1 MCMDSEL
8 YVQNLLESFP
18 QTSRQ
23 IELMR
28 YELKHV
34 PQVTEDEIIE
44 TMSFRQSCIRD
55 DIQSFSK
62 AVPDIAQ
69 SYKAIAVRIN
79 QEAVDEIVSRYTE
92 LCLERERLLYYVGL
106 LDQRQQ
112 SVLQKYYFLSLSW
125 KEIAQQMNITIRSAQ
140 RIRQQ
145 AITELS
151 NLYSFAKDV
160 FKL

>member
-1 MCMDSEL
+1 M
-8 YVQNLLESFP
+8 
-18 QTSRQ
+18 
-23 IELMR
+23 
-28 YELKHV
+28 
-34 PQVTEDEIIE
+34 
-44 TMSFRQSCIRD
+44 
-55 DIQSFSK
+55 
-62 AVPDIAQ
+62 
-69 SYKAIAVRIN
+69 RIN

-125 KEIAQQMNITIRSAQ
+125 KEIAQQMNITIRTAQ